1 MRLFNKV
8 AIVGTGLIGGSLALA
23 IKKKRLANQVI
34 GISRHKKN
42 LIIAKKT
49 GAIDRGSQQLG
60 IIKDVDLLVLATPV
74 NKIITLAPRV
84 ARIIKKDCLVTDVG
98 STKEEIVSCLEKIFP
113 KYIGSHPLAGSE
125 KRGIV
130 NAQPNIF
137 QDSLC
142 LLTPT
147 RNTDEHTLKKIKMLW
162 NNLGAKI
169 VLLSPKEH
177 DKILSLTSHLPHM
190 IAFSLINSVPKSYL
204 RFSSG
209 GLKDTTRIAAS
220 ESELWAGIALSNRRN
235 ILRAMD
241 FFQASLLKI
250 KSALQR
256 KDAKQLSK
264 ILKEAKE
271 KREKLG

>member
-1 MRLFNKV
+1 
-8 AIVGTGLIGGSLALA
+8 
-23 IKKKRLANQVI
+23 
-34 GISRHKKN
+34 
-42 LIIAKKT
+42 
-49 GAIDRGSQQLG
+49 
-60 IIKDVDLLVLATPV
+60 
-74 NKIITLAPRV
+74 
-84 ARIIKKDCLVTDVG
+84 
-98 STKEEIVSCLEKIFP
+98 
-113 KYIGSHPLAGSE
+113 
-125 KRGIV
+125 
-130 NAQPNIF
+130 
-137 QDSLC
+137 
-142 LLTPT
+142 
-147 RNTDEHTLKKIKMLW
+147 MLW

-235 ILRAMD
+235 ILRAME